1 MLAVERPV
9 VLPQAS
15 SRIVLLAFTGPLVPR
30 RGVATALAGEVDGGA
45 TIVAAHLLGVALHL
59 PMDAPVVEGEARARE
74 LLGAVQARVAKA
86 GVPAVTR
93 IARGRSYRHAL
104 AVLLADGDYA
114 RVVVARPPAFDMGR
128 LVDTVGCEL
137 VVVPPERFG

>member
-30 RGVATALAGEVDGGA
+30 RGVATALAGAVNSGA
-45 TIVAAHLLGVALHL
+45 TIVATHLLPVALHL

-74 LLGAVQARVAKA
+74 LLGAVQASPGSMVAQA
-86 GVPAVTR
+86 IVDLHDVSHYAVSR
-93 IARGRSYRHAL
+93 RLIRERR
-104 AVLLADGDYA
+104 
-114 RVVVARPPAFDMGR
+114 RARPAGARAPDQW
-128 LVDTVGCEL
+128 
-137 VVVPPERFG
+137 